1 MKHEARQPGAVMLWT
16 WIDSPLGPMLA
27 MSDGDAL
34 SGLHFHD
41 DKYVPRIAADWQRDD
56 RLPLF
61 RQAGIEVAEYFAG
74 ERRRFDL
81 PLAPQGTDWQQ
92 RVWQVLVTIPFGET
106 TSYGAMAATLG
117 NRNASRAVG
126 AANGRNPIAVV
137 IPCHRAIGADGSL
150 TGYAG
155 GLGRKDALLRLE
167 GVVPACSMQRTLDL
181 PGR

>member
-1 MKHEARQPGAVMLWT
+1 MIWT
-16 WIDSPLGPMLA
+16 WIDTPLGPMLA
-27 MSDGDAL
+27 MSAGDAL
-34 SGLHFHD
+34 AGLHFHD
-41 DKYVPRIAADWQRDD
+41 EKYVPDIDTGWRRSD

-61 RQAGIEVAEYFAG
+61 MQTRAELAEYFGG
-74 ERRRFDL
+74 ERRRFEL
-81 PLAPQGTDWQQ
+81 PLVPEGTDWQR
-92 RVWQVLVTIPFGET
+92 RVWAVLVTIPYGAT

-155 GLGRKDALLRLE
+155 GLGRKQALLRLE
-167 GVVPACSMQRTLDL
+167 RGAPGSGSQADLDQR
-181 PGR
+181 P

>member
-1 MKHEARQPGAVMLWT
+1 MRHGAQNPGAVIWT
-16 WIDSPLGPMLA
+16 WIESPLGPMLA

-41 DKYVPRIAADWQRDD
+41 DKYVPHIASEWQRDD

-61 RQAGIEVAEYFAG
+61 RQTGIEVAEYFAG
-74 ERRRFDL
+74 QRRRFDL
-81 PLAPQGTDWQQ
+81 PLAPEGTDWQQ

-106 TSYGAMAATLG
+106 TTYGAMAATLG

-155 GLGRKDALLRLE
+155 GLGRKQALLELE
-167 GVVPACSMQRTLDL
+167 GVVPGEDSQGNLAWSA
-181 PGR
+181 P

>member
-1 MKHEARQPGAVMLWT
+1 MKWT

-34 SGLHFHD
+34 CGLHFHD
-41 DKYVPRIAADWQRDD
+41 DKYVPDIAPEWQRDD
-56 RLPLF
+56 GLPLF
-61 RQAGIEVAEYFAG
+61 RRTCTEVAEYFAG
-74 ERRRFDL
+74 KRHRFGL
-81 PLAPQGTDWQQ
+81 PLAPQGTDWQK
-92 RVWQVLVTIPFGET
+92 RVWQVLVTIPYGET
-106 TSYGAMAATLG
+106 TTYGTMAATLG

-155 GLGRKDALLRLE
+155 GLARKDALLRLE
-167 GVVPACSMQRTLDL
+167 GVVPVGAMQRTPDL
-181 PGR
+181 TGL